1 VTGGGVLAGRRIVV
15 TRAEH
20 QAQELSDALVALG
33 AEPLLLPGLVIG
45 PPSDP
50 RAAEEALARLAQF
63 DWLVFSSANAVE
75 AFSRLARERLSPAT
89 RIAAVGP
96 KTARALADH
105 GLPVALVAEEAI
117 AESLAEALA
126 QHVSGRRVLVPRAE
140 TAREALPDALR
151 RAGATEVC
159 VVPVYRAVP
168 AESEAYGMVATRLS
182 RGEIDALTFA
192 SARTVDAV
200 VEGLRAILGAAT
212 IELLGRA
219 RIFSIGPQ
227 TTHALQAHGM
237 KSVHEADPHTL
248 EGMIAE
254 IVRSFGAA

>member
-20 QAQELSDALVALG
+20 QAHELSDALAALG

-50 RAAEEALARLAQF
+50 RAVDEALARLAQF
-63 DWLVFSSANAVE
+63 DWLVFTSANAVE
-75 AFSRLARERLSPAT
+75 AFSRLAGDRLTPAT

-96 KTARALADH
+96 RTAGVLADR

-126 QHVSGRRVLVPRAE
+126 KRVTGCRVLLPRAE
-140 TAREALPDALR
+140 TAREVLPDALR
-151 RAGATEVC
+151 RAGAAEVC

-168 AESEAYGMVATRLS
+168 AESEAYGTAAARFS
-182 RGEIDALTFA
+182 RGEIDGVTFA

-200 VEGLRAILGAAT
+200 VAGLRAILGGET
-212 IELLGRA
+212 IALLRRA
-219 RIFSIGPQ
+219 QIFSIGPQ
-227 TTHALQAHGM
+227 TTRALEAHQLS
-237 KSVHEADPHTL
+237 SVHEADPHTL
-248 EGMIAE
+248 EGMIAA
-254 IVRSFGAA
+254 IIRSFGAA